1 MLIVSSPHAFDTSHE
16 RGGTRWKPVARVSCL
31 GLCGS
36 CVERGDCP
44 PLAGAQLASVRWI
57 TSEIRGKSSR
67 FPDFALRPLS
77 LDPPFW
83 HSDTRSSRSTGRRS
97 AKPQGDVDGGARDLE
112 RGTESL
118 TGRWGSAH
126 RSHDECREHRRHTVA
141 RPTRVSARRAFGDPE
156 RLEGLPTGHSGSSA
170 FPASPRTR

>member
-1 MLIVSSPHAFDTSHE
+1 MGPSRRVPPPGHHRLWP
-16 RGGTRWKPVARVSCL
+16 RGP
-31 GLCGS
+31 CG
-36 CVERGDCP
+36 ERGDCP
-44 PLAGAQLASVRWI
+44 SLAGAQPVRSRWI

-126 RSHDECREHRRHTVA
+126 RSHDEYREHRRHTVA

-170 FPASPRTR
+170 FHRGTAMVKGARTVQRYGSAS